1 MRALI
6 TGGAGFVGR
15 TLAAH
20 LRDRGDEVVITD
32 RAAGGPDIT
41 DRAAVFSHMAAADP
55 EVVFHLAAQAHVPT
69 SWKDPIGT
77 FRANAEGT
85 LNVLDAARES
95 GVTRVLAVTSAE
107 VYGRVDPDDLPIDE
121 TRPLRPETPYAAS
134 KVAADAIAQ
143 QAHLGCDQDVIR
155 IRAFNHFGPGQSA
168 QFVAAGLATR
178 IIEAERS
185 GQRELRVGNLT
196 PRRDFTDVR
205 DIVRA
210 YRLLAD
216 GGEAGEVYNVCSGVD
231 LSIQEVADG
240 LLLAAGADLELVPD
254 PELQRPVDVPVVRG
268 SNRRLRDAT
277 GWQPTI
283 PLADS
288 LADIVADARARAD
301 A

>member
-20 LRDRGDEVVITD
+20 LREQGDEVVVTD
-32 RAAGGPDIT
+32 RAVSGPDIV
-41 DRAAVFSHMAAADP
+41 DRDAVFTHMVETSP
-55 EVVFHLAAQAHVPT
+55 EVVYHLAAQAHVPT
-69 SWKDPIGT
+69 SWTDPIGT
-77 FRANAEGT
+77 LRANAEGT

-95 GVTRVLAVTSAE
+95 GARRVLAVTSAE
-107 VYGRVDPDDLPIDE
+107 VYGRVSPGDLPVDE

-143 QAHLGCDQDVIR
+143 QAHLGCGQDVIR
-155 IRAFNHFGPGQSA
+155 VRAFNHIGPGQSTR
-168 QFVAAGLATR
+168 FVAAGLAAR
-178 IIEAERS
+178 IIEAERT
-185 GQRELRVGNLT
+185 GQGELRVGNLT

-210 YRLLAD
+210 YRLLAES
-216 GGEAGEVYNVCSGVD
+216 GEAGEAYNVCSGVD
-231 LSIQEVADG
+231 HSIQEIADG
-240 LLLAAGADLELVPD
+240 LLEAASVDLDLVPD
-254 PELQRPVDVPVVRG
+254 PDLERPVDVPIVRG
-268 SNRRLRDAT
+268 SNQRLRQAT

-283 PLADS
+283 GWADS
-288 LADIVADARARAD
+288 LADIVADARTRAD